1 MANTNPT
8 KQDVATIPP
17 FTIPAAQKEALKEIA
32 QANHRD
38 LTKQLRHLIEKCI
51 AESDAPEVAA

>member
-1 MANTNPT
+1 MANLDPT
-8 KQDVATIPP
+8 EQDVATIPP
-17 FTIPAAQKEALKEIA
+17 FSIPASQKAALKEIA

-51 AESDAPEVAA
+51 AESDAPEAAA